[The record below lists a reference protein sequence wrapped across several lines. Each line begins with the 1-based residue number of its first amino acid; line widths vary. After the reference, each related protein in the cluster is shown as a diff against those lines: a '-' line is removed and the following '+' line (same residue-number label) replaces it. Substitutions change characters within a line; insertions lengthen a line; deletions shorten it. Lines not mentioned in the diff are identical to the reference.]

1 MFIKSESNE
10 IVKKI
15 KKLNDKK
22 ERYKNRLFYIE
33 GKNNVIEAINSGF
46 EIEHLIVSEG
56 FSGSVDFDEKRII
69 HVTDAVFRKITDT
82 VTPQMVMAVMKMPN
96 YNADSYI
103 KNDGIYLLID
113 NVQDPGNMGT
123 IIRSADAFNAT
134 AIFTFNNSVDIYNP
148 KVVRS
153 TMGSIFHI
161 PVINL
166 DNADV
171 ILRKLKKQGI
181 KIFSTDIK
189 AKMFAHQC
197 NIEKGVAFILGNEAR
212 GVGREFEDYIDEYL
226 KIPMAGKAESLNV
239 SIAASIFLYES
250 QRQRLIK

>member
-1 MFIKSESNE
+1 MFIKSENNE
-10 IVKKI
+10 LVKKI

-33 GKNNVIEAINSGF
+33 GKNNVIEAINSDF
-46 EIEHLIVSEG
+46 EIVYLIISEG
-56 FSGSVDFDEKRII
+56 FSGSVDFDEDRII
-69 HVTDAVFRKITDT
+69 HVTDTVYRKITDT
-82 VTPQMVMAVMKMPN
+82 VTPQMVMAVMKMPY
-96 YNADSYI
+96 YNADSFI
-103 KNDGIYLLID
+103 KNDGVYILID

-134 AIFTFNNSVDIYNP
+134 AIFTLNNSVDIYNP

-161 PVINL
+161 PVISAGSA
-166 DNADV
+166 DN
-171 ILRKLKKQGI
+171 ILEKLKEHRI
-181 KIFSTDIK
+181 KIFSTDVK
-189 AKMFAHQC
+189 AKMFAHQY
-197 NIEKGVAFILGNEAR
+197 NIEKGVAFILGNEAK
-212 GVGREFEDYIDEYL
+212 GVSKELDVYIDEYI
-226 KIPMAGKAESLNV
+226 KIPMTGKAESLNV